1 MASGKVRDYY
11 KLIRRVTAELDSGSP
26 IDRFSATV
34 VRGIARSTDGSASLL
49 LLDSTGKKLVH
60 STSWKLPL
68 SYLKKGVLDAKKSI
82 GETVKKQPIAVPSV
96 SRSKRLQYRQYALDA
111 GFTSILGVPILTNG
125 KCIGSIRVYLKE
137 NRDFS
142 NNEIEFISTMA
153 SLMQLALEHQKSIN
167 QEQRLTAIEPEE
179 PKILPML
186 TKVKFVHPSEEEF
199 ASILDFYNIE
209 WVYEPKAFP
218 INWSENGAVTQMFTP
233 DFYMPAYDLYVELT
247 TMKQRSVSAK
257 NKKLRR
263 LRQLYPGTKIT
274 LLYKK
279 DFERMLARF
288 GYGPLAQ
295 TKGHGVGDVLYS
307 AAQIQHRVHAMA
319 KEISRDYEGKV
330 PVLIGV
336 LRGVLCFMS
345 DLMRNVSVPLN
356 LELMSMS
363 SYGAEEGGV
372 VRITKDVGMNLEGR
386 HVIIVEDIVDTGI
399 TLTYLINHICLKN
412 PQSISVCTLLDKKA
426 RRLLDVPLD
435 YVGFEVPDQFVIG
448 YGLDFKEEYR
458 NLPFIGVL
466 EQKLEA

>member
-1 MASGKVRDYY
+1 
-11 KLIRRVTAELDSGSP
+11 
-26 IDRFSATV
+26 
-34 VRGIARSTDGSASLL
+34 
-49 LLDSTGKKLVH
+49 
-60 STSWKLPL
+60 
-68 SYLKKGVLDAKKSI
+68 
-82 GETVKKQPIAVPSV
+82 
-96 SRSKRLQYRQYALDA
+96 
-111 GFTSILGVPILTNG
+111 
-125 KCIGSIRVYLKE
+125 
-137 NRDFS
+137 
-142 NNEIEFISTMA
+142 
-153 SLMQLALEHQKSIN
+153 
-167 QEQRLTAIEPEE
+167 
-179 PKILPML
+179 
-186 TKVKFVHPSEEEF
+186 
-199 ASILDFYNIE
+199 
-209 WVYEPKAFP
+209 
-218 INWSENGAVTQMFTP
+218 
-233 DFYMPAYDLYVELT
+233 
-247 TMKQRSVSAK
+247 
-257 NKKLRR
+257 
-263 LRQLYPGTKIT
+263 
-274 LLYKK
+274 
-279 DFERMLARF
+279 MLARF
-288 GYGPLAQ
+288 GYGPLAR

-363 SYGAEEGGV
+363 SYGAEEGEV
-372 VRITKDVGMNLEGR
+372 VKITKDVGMNLEGR